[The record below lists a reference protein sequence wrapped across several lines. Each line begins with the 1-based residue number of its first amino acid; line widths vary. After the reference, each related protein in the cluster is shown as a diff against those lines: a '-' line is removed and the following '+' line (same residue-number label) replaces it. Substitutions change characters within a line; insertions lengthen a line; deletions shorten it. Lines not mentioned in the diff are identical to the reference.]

1 MFQLLR
7 RSSGVISGGLRC
19 ELTQSTGKVKDAM
32 PKIAPLVNHRFPSD
46 VSPASRLKMPSLP
59 SLSWNGIGCKFMS
72 TVSMSRH
79 RRALTPT
86 SMFRKHDGTAEH
98 FLSPGPAAQQV
109 RFAGRIGGCKR
120 KKKGDMSRTV
130 HQKGLGKRMEMFW
143 PKDGHRTR
151 TPFYENS
158 RRHVIWDHR
167 LRRWMV
173 MWYRHGIQVFKTFSA
188 RGGSIKFEQSRMR
201 AIIFF
206 QQLQNSGK
214 LGRPKP
220 DVCRSGV
227 RGVYFDKDERAW
239 VARVRHQGLR
249 THTVFSTQEL
259 GFEQAFKDAVR
270 TRVQKVRDQHQFY
283 LQRTRWKGKRRHLGT
298 HQT

>member
-1 MFQLLR
+1 LR
-7 RSSGVISGGLRC
+7 HKLANG
-19 ELTQSTGKVKDAM
+19 TGKVKDAI
-32 PKIAPLVNHRFPSD
+32 PQAAAPVGCFLHAEL
-46 VSPASRLKMPSLP
+46 SPCSKAKMPSWT
-59 SLSWNGIGCKFMS
+59 SLGWNGMGCKLIS
-72 TVSMSRH
+72 TLSMSRH
-79 RRALTPT
+79 RSALTPT
-86 SMFRKHDGTAEH
+86 SMPYKGDGAAVQVPLH
-98 FLSPGPAAQQV
+98 GPAVHQV

-120 KKKGDMSRTV
+120 KKKGDMTRTV
-130 HQKGLGKRMEMFW
+130 HQKGLGKRLEMYW
-143 PKDGHRTR
+143 PKDAHRTR

-173 MWYRHGIQVFKTFSA
+173 MWYRHGIQVFKSFSA
-188 RGGSIKFEQSRMR
+188 RGGSSKFEQSRMR

-220 DVCRSGV
+220 DICRSGV

-239 VARVRHQGLR
+239 VARVRHLGLR

-283 LQRTRWKGKRRHLGT
+283 LQRTRWKGKRRPLGT
-298 HQT
+298 PQT